1 MNVQNQSKELT
12 ELLYSISDRFHTREQ
27 EQLCCYDISASE
39 CRTLSYLKRDSER
52 TITMNELAKQL
63 NITRGGA
70 TRVIDKL
77 IDKGYVL
84 RKTHPG
90 DGRACCIV
98 LSPQGSELIDRIEV
112 EVALR
117 NENILKKLDPAMCQ
131 VVIASLQALNS
142 AMQQVQLEEGGDE

>member
-12 ELLYSISDRFHTREQ
+12 ELLYSISDRFHMREQ
-27 EQLCCYDISASE
+27 EHLCCYDLSASE

-84 RKTHPG
+84 RKTHPE
-90 DGRACCIV
+90 DGRVCCIV
-98 LSPQGSELIDRIEV
+98 LSSQGSELIDRIEV

-131 VVIASLQALNS
+131 VVMTSLQALNS
-142 AMQQVQLEEGGDE
+142 AMQQVQLGEEGDE